1 MDVPPLLAPLPL
13 ANELVKC
20 WSYDPQDR
28 PSFDSLLKEIKGL
41 LVFKDELQTRV
52 CCRYDDKY
60 INLCRGTFFF
70 QEVTQPSTQYVCARS
85 STILCDIFFL

>member
-1 MDVPPLLAPLPL
+1 MFFYIFKCDFYLFFIYLGQRPYQEKSNNEVKNYVCHRRGHLDVPPLLAPLPL

-20 WSYDPQDR
+20 WAYDPQDR

-52 CCRYDDKY
+52 CCR
-60 INLCRGTFFF
+60 
-70 QEVTQPSTQYVCARS
+70 
-85 STILCDIFFL
+85 